1 MYIHYVLFSHI
12 LLEVVWKV
20 CFNSS
25 VQVIC
30 TVCHTEATQTV
41 NGIKN
46 NTIIFNEYMYY
57 VERRTFVDCLFNI
70 T

>member
-1 MYIHYVLFSHI
+1 MYIQYVLFSHI

-30 TVCHTEATQTV
+30 TVCHTVATQTV
-41 NGIKN
+41 NGIKIRLFL
-46 NTIIFNEYMYY
+46 TSTCTTLSG
-57 VERRTFVDCLFNI
+57 ERSLIVYSI
-70 T
+70 